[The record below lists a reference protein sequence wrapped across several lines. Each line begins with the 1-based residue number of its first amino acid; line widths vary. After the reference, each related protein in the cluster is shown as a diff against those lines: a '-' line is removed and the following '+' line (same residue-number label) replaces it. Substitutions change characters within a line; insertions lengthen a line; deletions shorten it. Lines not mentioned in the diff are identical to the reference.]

1 MLFEL
6 LDEFKKR
13 LEKNKDIVTQNHVLK
28 DGVYARISGEKCE
41 IFYVKTTIEKID
53 GKPHRKTNLYKQ
65 NGDIASYDDRDWF
78 EQADYLSSLWDMD
91 KAILPNK
98 KFHSINF
105 LSLFFKL
112 EKPEHVREN
121 L

>member
-41 IFYVKTTIEKID
+41 IFYVKTTIEKIRRQTYIE
-53 GKPHRKTNLYKQ
+53 KLIYTNKTEISLRMMIET
-65 NGDIASYDDRDWF
+65 G
-78 EQADYLSSLWDMD
+78 LS
-91 KAILPNK
+91 KRI
-98 KFHSINF
+98 I
-105 LSLFFKL
+105 
-112 EKPEHVREN
+112 
-121 L
+121 